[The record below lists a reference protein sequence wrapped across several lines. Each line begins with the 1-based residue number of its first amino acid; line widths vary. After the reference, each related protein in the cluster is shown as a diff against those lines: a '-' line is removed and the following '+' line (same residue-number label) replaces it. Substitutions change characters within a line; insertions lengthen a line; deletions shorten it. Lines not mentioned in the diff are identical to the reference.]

1 MKYNLFIY
9 QMRLLKS
16 YKEREKELEEEI
28 DNIFYD
34 FTGVKGVAY
43 DRPRYSYNNTLAMEN
58 LHKMMNKLEK
68 PQKEL
73 DYTINSIQQLEPIV
87 NENINRL
94 SSEMQDIVKCLYW
107 DNNTLEHTGELY
119 GYSVSALWKKIKR
132 EIDKI

>member
-132 EIDKI
+132 EIEKI